1 MKGKAQFTVFMNS
14 LSEARQDS
22 VRKYLDCF
30 REHLDISGSDERM
43 IISDARNALMYL
55 AGTGTCLDEAI
66 QRLSGENL
74 GGFYAHE
81 AHAWYPLDDAAKIYP
96 ISMRFGRM
104 PMFRISCYLKQK
116 VVPELLQLALDFTI
130 RRFPSFA
137 TIVRKGI
144 FWHYL
149 DSVKR
154 RFGISVDE
162 GVPCRPLRITS
173 VGFQSFKVLY
183 HDNRISCE
191 FFHVLTDGNGG
202 LVFLK
207 ALVAEYLRLT
217 GVPTEGAY
225 GEGLPSPDSIV
236 RESELS
242 NDFERFCP
250 HTAKTGGFLGHAAL
264 QMSGKLS
271 RQSPCKV
278 VQLVYDTQKLLDFAH
293 SKDITVTALVLTLM
307 FMAQRS
313 STELTDG
320 KIQIQVPVNMRRF
333 FPDSHTVRNFSMY
346 CSIDLDVGSIET
358 LEETAALVTRQLREK
373 STLGE
378 MSMMMTSA
386 RRLVR
391 SLRFVP
397 LAVKAPLARTV
408 YGFLGDNRFSNT
420 LSNLGTIEMPRCLAE
435 HIQGFDFI
443 LGTCVVSRASCSMC
457 SFGGNTVLSVSKNTR
472 DPSFEEALRRLS
484 DRLGLEPDVV
494 ESPFYE

>member
-1 MKGKAQFTVFMNS
+1 MKRKAPFNTFMNS
-14 LSEARQDS
+14 LTDEQKDK
-22 VRKYLDCF
+22 VRAFLACF
-30 REHLDISGSDERM
+30 QEHLDIPRSDGKL
-43 IISDARNALMYL
+43 IIADARNALMYL
-55 AGTGTCLDEAI
+55 AGTGTGLDEAMK
-66 QRLSGENL
+66 RLSGENL

-96 ISMRFGRM
+96 LSMRFGRM
-104 PMFRISCYLKQK
+104 PMFRLSCYLKQE

-154 RFGISVDE
+154 RFGISKDE
-162 GVPCRPLRITS
+162 GIPCRPLRITS

-202 LVFLK
+202 MVFLK
-207 ALVAEYLRLT
+207 TLVAEYLRLT
-217 GVPTEGAY
+217 GVSTAGAY
-225 GEGLPSPDSIV
+225 GEGLPDPNSIV
-236 RESELS
+236 RESELT

-250 HTAKTGGFLGHAAL
+250 HTAKTGGFMGRAAM

-271 RQSPCKV
+271 RHTPCKV
-278 VQLVYDTQKLLDFAH
+278 VQLVYDTQKLLDLAH
-293 SKDITVTALVLTLM
+293 SKGITVTALVLTLM
-307 FMAQRS
+307 FMAQRT
-313 STELTDG
+313 STELTRG
-320 KIQIQVPVNMRRF
+320 KIQIQVPVNMRKF
-333 FPDSHTVRNFSMY
+333 FPESHTVRNFSMY
-346 CSIDLDVGSIET
+346 CSIDLEVGKVES
-358 LEETAALVTRQLREK
+358 LEETAALVTQQLRER
-373 STLGE
+373 STLDE

-386 RRLVR
+386 RKLVR

-397 LAVKAPLARTV
+397 LVVKAPLARTV
-408 YGFLGDNRFSNT
+408 YGFIGDNRFSNT
-420 LSNLGTIEMPRCLAE
+420 LSNLGNIEMPDCLAD
-435 HIQGFDFI
+435 HILGFDFI
-443 LGTCVVSRASCSMC
+443 LGTCVVSRASCSLC
-457 SFGGNTVLSVSKNTR
+457 SFGGNTVLSVSKNTK

-484 DRLGLEPDVV
+484 DQLGLEPDVM

>member
-1 MKGKAQFTVFMNS
+1 MKGKAPFNTFMSS
-14 LSEARQDS
+14 LTDGQQDK
-22 VRKYLDCF
+22 VRSFLECF
-30 REHLDISGSDERM
+30 REHLDMSRSEENM
-43 IISDARNALMYL
+43 VLSDAKNALMYL
-55 AGTGTCLDEAI
+55 ADTGTDLDEAME
-66 QRLSGENL
+66 RLSGENL

-96 ISMRFGRM
+96 ISMRYGRM
-104 PMFRISCYLKQK
+104 PMFRLSCYLRQD
-116 VVPELLQLALDFTI
+116 VVPQLLQLALDFTI

-154 RFGISVDE
+154 RFGISKDE

-183 HDNRISCE
+183 HANRISCE

-217 GVPTEGAY
+217 GVQTDGVY

-236 RESELS
+236 RASELS

-271 RQSPCKV
+271 RHAPCKV
-278 VQLVYDTQKLLDFAH
+278 VQLVYDTDTLLQFAH
-293 SKDITVTALVLTLM
+293 SKGITVTALVLTLM
-307 FMAQRS
+307 FMAQRTA
-313 STELTDG
+313 TELTDG
-320 KIQIQVPVNMRRF
+320 KIQIQVPVNMRKF
-333 FPDSHTVRNFSMY
+333 FPESHTVRNFSMY
-346 CSIDLDVGSIET
+346 CSIDLDIGGIES
-358 LEETAALVTRQLREK
+358 LEETARLVTQQLREK
-373 STLGE
+373 STLDQ

-397 LAVKAPLARTV
+397 LAVKAPIARTI
-408 YGFLGDNRFSNT
+408 YGFMGDNRFSNT
-420 LSNLGTIEMPRCLAE
+420 LSNLGNIEMPESLAG
-435 HIQGFDFI
+435 HILGFDFI
-443 LGTCVVSRASCSMC
+443 LGTCVVSRASCSLC
-457 SFGGNTVLSVSKNTR
+457 SFGGNTVLSVSKNTK

-484 DRLGLEPDVV
+484 EQIGLHPDVM

>member
-1 MKGKAQFTVFMNS
+1 MKRKAPFTIFMNS
-14 LSEARQDS
+14 LTDGQQDK
-22 VRKYLDCF
+22 VRAFLGCF
-30 REHLDISGSDERM
+30 QEHLDMPRSEEKM
-43 IISDARNALMYL
+43 IIDDARNALMYV
-55 AGTGTCLDEAI
+55 AGTGADLDEAMH
-66 QRLSGENL
+66 RLSGENL

-104 PMFRISCYLKQK
+104 PMFRLSCYFRQD

-130 RRFPSFA
+130 KRFPSFA
-137 TIVRKGI
+137 TIVRKGM

-154 RFGISVDE
+154 RFSISKDE

-183 HDNRISCE
+183 HENRISCE

-207 ALVAEYLRLT
+207 TLVAEYLRLT
-217 GVPTEGAY
+217 GVSTEGAY
-225 GEGLPSPDSIV
+225 GEGLFDPNSIV
-236 RESELS
+236 RSSELS

-250 HTAKTGGFLGHAAL
+250 HTAKTGGFLGRAAM

-271 RQSPCKV
+271 RHVPCKV
-278 VQLVYDTQKLLDFAH
+278 VQIVYDTQKLLDLAH
-293 SKDITVTALVLTLM
+293 DKGITVTALVLTLM
-307 FMAQRS
+307 FMAQRT
-313 STELTDG
+313 STELTGG
-320 KIQIQVPVNMRRF
+320 KIQIQVPVNMRKF
-333 FPDSHTVRNFSMY
+333 FPDSHSVRNFSMY
-346 CSIDLDVGSIET
+346 CSIDLDVESVET
-358 LEETAALVTRQLREK
+358 LEGTAAIVTKQLAER
-373 STLGE
+373 STLDE

-386 RRLVR
+386 RKLVR

-397 LAVKAPLARTV
+397 LAVKAPLARTI
-408 YGFLGDNRFSNT
+408 YGFIGDNRFSNT
-420 LSNLGTIEMPRCLAE
+420 LSNLGNIKMPDCLAQ
-435 HIQGFDFI
+435 HILGFDFI
-443 LGTCVVSRASCSMC
+443 LGTCVVSRASCSLC
-457 SFGGNTVLSVSKNTR
+457 SFGGNTVLSVSKNTK

-484 DRLGLEPDVV
+484 DQLGLEPDVM

>member
-1 MKGKAQFTVFMNS
+1 MSS
-14 LSEARQDS
+14 LTDGQQDK
-22 VRKYLDCF
+22 VRAYLECF
-30 REHLDISGSDERM
+30 REHLDMSRSEENM
-43 IISDARNALMYL
+43 VLSDARSALMYL
-55 AGTGTCLDEAI
+55 AGTGTDLDEAMD
-66 QRLSGENL
+66 RLSGENL

-96 ISMRFGRM
+96 ISMRYGRM
-104 PMFRISCYLKQK
+104 PMFRLSCYLKQD
-116 VVPELLQLALDFTI
+116 VVPQLLQLALDFTI

-154 RFGISVDE
+154 RFGISKDE

-183 HDNRISCE
+183 HANRISCE

-217 GVPTEGAY
+217 GVPTDGAY
-225 GEGLPSPDSIV
+225 GEDLPSPDSIV
-236 RESELS
+236 RASELS

-271 RQSPCKV
+271 RNAPCKV
-278 VQLVYDTQKLLDFAH
+278 VQLVYDTDSLVQLAH
-293 SKDITVTALVLTLM
+293 SKGITVTALVLTLM
-307 FMAQRS
+307 FMAQRT

-320 KIQIQVPVNMRRF
+320 KIQMQVPVNMRKF
-333 FPDSHTVRNFSMY
+333 FPESHTVRNFSMY
-346 CSIDLDVGSIET
+346 CSIDLDIGGIES

-373 STLGE
+373 STLDQ

-397 LAVKAPLARTV
+397 LAVKAPIARTI
-408 YGFLGDNRFSNT
+408 YGFMGDNRFSNT
-420 LSNLGTIEMPRCLAE
+420 LSNLGNIDMPESLAG

-443 LGTCVVSRASCSMC
+443 LGTCVVSRASCALC
-457 SFGGNTVLSVSKNTR
+457 SFGGNTVLSVSKNTK

-484 DRLGLEPDVV
+484 EQNGLHPDVM